1 GGGGHGARAWRG
13 GRGRAT
19 PMRRRGRAWERIVRR
34 APNAGK
40 RGDPRLGCKR
50 PMATISTPLP
60 RPMPE
65 GWRRWFT
72 RRRVAV
78 ATLLGGAYGFGLAY
92 GSWTRVCAAERCPSI
107 SRLEPGQG
115 GPAQTSKV
123 YAADGRLIA

>member
-1 GGGGHGARAWRG
+1 
-13 GRGRAT
+13 
-19 PMRRRGRAWERIVRR
+19 
-34 APNAGK
+34 
-40 RGDPRLGCKR
+40 
-50 PMATISTPLP
+50 MATLTRPLP
-60 RPMPE
+60 GRLDAR
-65 GWRRWFT
+65 WRRWLT

-123 YAADGRLIA
+123 YALVKADGKSYVATKEIKVTLGGCGG